1 MLQVVPLPIE
11 THCTFIST
19 SVCILVDRWDGAVS
33 CMCTHHVYTAEHHS
47 EYCTSTYCIEI
58 STAALGMLIQRLI
71 DQVPLH
77 EPLIYLAIQD
87 STQVSLVVSISADLV
102 IQKMAT
108 KGTTSQHLALS
119 EAEAFCMTWDYG
131 LPIGPGLVALQK
143 AY

>member
-1 MLQVVPLPIE
+1 M
-11 THCTFIST
+11 
-19 SVCILVDRWDGAVS
+19 CI
-33 CMCTHHVYTAEHHS
+33 HHVYTAEHHS

-58 STAALGMLIQRLI
+58 SRAALGMLIRRLI